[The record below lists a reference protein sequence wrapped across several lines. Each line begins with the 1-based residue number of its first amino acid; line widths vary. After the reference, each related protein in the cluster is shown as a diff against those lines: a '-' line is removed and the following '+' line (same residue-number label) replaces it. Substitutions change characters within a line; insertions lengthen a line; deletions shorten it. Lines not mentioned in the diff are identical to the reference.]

1 MQSETDLFEN
11 IIDCLSEIS
20 FSADDSDFL
29 IELLS
34 MAEKCQLTF
43 VEFGQN
49 ADDILNVKGNKSPAV
64 VFCSIYEWNDAAKAF
79 LLLIRQSIFE
89 FRKALILNYE
99 KDIDDVNLSLL
110 KEETAKLIHTSA
122 DEIKEKLI
130 KIFEVDTDK
139 NFFKKKRK
147 WLLQKSPWP
156 VYKEQLIAVYN
167 QCEHLISEFEE
178 MKNTLNVF
186 KLLRKLIIND
196 IENSYNILLEN
207 KENFNYLKNELDALI
222 QNNNHLQFEQS
233 LSHIVHLEARI
244 RQASFHDDFS
254 DKAFLII
261 KELPTQCSW
270 ALDQEFGILYQAD
283 TTLQKNVKS
292 WLENEILPLINEIW
306 ELTEGSSNGLRMLT
320 YNLGIQLKSALSD
333 TTNQNNLTFNNEK
346 EAINQ
351 LCKDVGTSEQYI
363 QELNKLATN
372 RVLKV
377 LCLKTAFNKT
387 DLFGANKSLRFNNY
401 FWQSN
406 RLLDV
411 AQIWLKNQWKK
422 IL

>member
-34 MAEKCQLTF
+34 MAEKCQQTF

-139 NFFKKKRK
+139 NFFKKM
-147 WLLQKSPWP
+147 Q
-156 VYKEQLIAVYN
+156 
-167 QCEHLISEFEE
+167 
-178 MKNTLNVF
+178 
-186 KLLRKLIIND
+186 D
-196 IENSYNILLEN
+196 
-207 KENFNYLKNELDALI
+207 
-222 QNNNHLQFEQS
+222 
-233 LSHIVHLEARI
+233 
-244 RQASFHDDFS
+244 
-254 DKAFLII
+254 
-261 KELPTQCSW
+261 
-270 ALDQEFGILYQAD
+270 
-283 TTLQKNVKS
+283 
-292 WLENEILPLINEIW
+292 
-306 ELTEGSSNGLRMLT
+306 
-320 YNLGIQLKSALSD
+320 
-333 TTNQNNLTFNNEK
+333 EK
-346 EAINQ
+346 
-351 LCKDVGTSEQYI
+351 
-363 QELNKLATN
+363 
-372 RVLKV
+372 
-377 LCLKTAFNKT
+377 
-387 DLFGANKSLRFNNY
+387 
-401 FWQSN
+401 
-406 RLLDV
+406 
-411 AQIWLKNQWKK
+411 
-422 IL
+422 